1 MFKCLSPCLSSQAIL
16 LCENWMLTVRSGKIT
31 DWQRYAIQS
40 PLCYLLAFS
49 YWMVEFHLVTLTWF
63 LKVNLYFIT
72 NLWIWRKEIIYR
84 YSISLS
90 SEKWFRLYTW
100 SEHPLFSFNSSHTCM
115 TRIPNISFW
124 KKGAATH
131 TLTLFIELWIAQ
143 LYDLFFHF

>member
-100 SEHPLFSFNSSHTCM
+100 SEHPLFSFNSSHTWFGNRSWVLMLSCCALYKLSYVAFLN
-115 TRIPNISFW
+115 TCISSN
-124 KKGAATH
+124 
-131 TLTLFIELWIAQ
+131 
-143 LYDLFFHF
+143 